1 MNFGPT
7 DDHGFGLIGA
17 GGGKGA
23 GYGQK
28 RLAVKL
34 GCGRST
40 IAFSRAVRRRL
51 ELRVRAH

>member
-1 MNFGPT
+1 MKFGPT

-34 GCGRST
+34 GFGRST
-40 IAFSRAVRRRL
+40 FEFSGLPKASPL
-51 ELRVRAH
+51 E